1 MRENW
6 IYRAWPFGPAK
17 NYEENLVTCVLST
30 DLSSAFDTIDHQI
43 LAQKLEF
50 YGIKGAELRL
60 LKSYLNGW
68 QQFVETDCHR
78 SNLAECPPAS
88 CIQGSK
94 LSGLIYNI
102 YTCEV
107 PLIQNLMK
115 DQKKFQKNYWHGPH
129 QNNPKVS

>member
-68 QQFVETDCHR
+68 QQFAIGQIWQNVLQLVAYRDL
-78 SNLAECPPAS
+78 NL
-88 CIQGSK
+88 
-94 LSGLIYNI
+94 
-102 YTCEV
+102 V
-107 PLIQNLMK
+107 
-115 DQKKFQKNYWHGPH
+115 D
-129 QNNPKVS
+129 